1 MQLSANLVKGRLIDL
16 IKDLNATPKSKKD
29 KIDGL
34 RSILLY
40 LDEPNA
46 VDQMHAQYA
55 ELIRRRSAITKQQ
68 DDAAFYYGMSNI
80 KIIDSER
87 SRVGR
92 ALGLEGISYK
102 ISVLEK
108 ILF

>member
-1 MQLSANLVKGRLIDL
+1 MQSAAMYVKSRVRDL
-16 IKDLNATPKSKKD
+16 IKDLNTDPKNKN

-40 LDEPNA
+40 LDQPNA

-55 ELIRRRSAITKQQ
+55 ELVRRRTAITKQQ
-68 DDAAFYYGMSNI
+68 DDAAFYYGMSNG
-80 KIIDSER
+80 KIIDSEK
-87 SRVGR
+87 SRVAR
-92 ALGLEGISYK
+92 ALGLDGIAYK

-108 ILF
+108 ILY